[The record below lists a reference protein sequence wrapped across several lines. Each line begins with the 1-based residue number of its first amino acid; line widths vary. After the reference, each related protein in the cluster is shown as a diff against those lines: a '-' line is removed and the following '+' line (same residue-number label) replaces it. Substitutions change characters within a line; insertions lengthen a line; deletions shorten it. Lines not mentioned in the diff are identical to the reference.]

1 MASTKVAHPF
11 VRATTVCICAVTGA
25 SPFLRQP
32 DHANALRAIVP
43 WGEVRHRLIFG
54 MPTLQEKISS
64 ALSGVRNPRTGA
76 DVLAAEMVR
85 DIATTTD
92 GKVRLTLM
100 LGATDDATLVRDVRQ
115 AIERI
120 DGVNDVRVDVRD
132 PAQANPAPTPARRAL
147 PVMDAAPAPKAPNKV
162 PDPVQYPNLGR
173 IIAVSSGKGGVG
185 KSTVAVN
192 LAVALA
198 KQGKR
203 VGIMDADIYGPN
215 LPLMLGVDA
224 APAVRDEKIIP
235 LEAHGV
241 KVISIGFLIERD
253 QPAIWRG
260 PIVMKIITQFLR
272 DVAWGQLDYFLVDM
286 PPGTGDAQLSLVQAT
301 QVHAA
306 VIVTTPQQVAVG
318 DALRGVKMFERTA
331 VPVLGIVENMSY
343 FENPETGKPIAVF
356 GSGGGARLAE
366 ECELPLLGAVPL
378 DPRIQEGGDSGRP
391 IVVAEPS
398 SKAAR
403 EFESIALRVLERIAE
418 RYPS

>member
-1 MASTKVAHPF
+1 
-11 VRATTVCICAVTGA
+11 
-25 SPFLRQP
+25 
-32 DHANALRAIVP
+32 
-43 WGEVRHRLIFG
+43 
-54 MPTLQEKISS
+54 MPTLQEKIAG
-64 ALSGVRNPRTGA
+64 ALSAVRNPRTGA
-76 DVLAAEMVR
+76 DVLAADMVR

-100 LGATDDATLVRDVRQ
+100 LGAQDDATLVRDVRQ
-115 AIERI
+115 AIERL
-120 DGVNDVRVDVRD
+120 DGVTDVRVDVRD
-132 PAQANPAPTPARRAL
+132 PSQSNPAPTPARPEPARRNPL
-147 PVMDAAPAPKAPNKV
+147 PVMDAAPAPKAPPKV
-162 PDPVQYPNLGR
+162 PEPVQYPNLGH
-173 IIAVSSGKGGVG
+173 IIAISSGKGGVG

-198 KQGKR
+198 RQGKR

-224 APAVRDEKIIP
+224 APAVRDDKIIP

-241 KVISIGFLIERD
+241 KVISIGFLIEKD

-272 DVAWGQLDYFLVDM
+272 DVQWGELDYFLVDM

-306 VIVTTPQQVAVG
+306 VIVTTPQQVSVG

-356 GSGGGARLAE
+356 GTGGGARLAE
-366 ECELPLLGAVPL
+366 ECDLPLLGQIPL

-391 IVVAEPS
+391 IVVAEPN
-398 SKAAR
+398 SKAAK
-403 EFESIALRVLERIAE
+403 ELDLVATRVMARIAE
-418 RYPS
+418 RYGS

>member
-1 MASTKVAHPF
+1 MS
-11 VRATTVCICAVTGA
+11 
-25 SPFLRQP
+25 
-32 DHANALRAIVP
+32 
-43 WGEVRHRLIFG
+43 
-54 MPTLQEKISS
+54 TLQERISE
-64 ALSGVRNPRTGA
+64 ALAAVKNPRTGA
-76 DVLAAEMVR
+76 DVLAADMVR
-85 DIATTTD
+85 DIATTVD

-115 AIERI
+115 AVEAIK
-120 DGVNDVRVDVRD
+120 GVTDVRVDVRD
-132 PAQANPAPTPARRAL
+132 PAQTDPAPTPARQGTPAAPTSSAAGAPRRPL
-147 PVMDAAPAPKAPNKV
+147 PVMDAAPAPKAPPKV

-173 IIAVSSGKGGVG
+173 IIAISSGKGGVG

-192 LAVALA
+192 LAIALA
-198 KQGKR
+198 RQGKR

-224 APAVRDEKIIP
+224 APPVRDDKIIP
-235 LEAHGV
+235 LEAYGI
-241 KVISIGFLIERD
+241 KVISIGFLIEKE

-301 QVHAA
+301 QVHGA
-306 VIVTTPQQVAVG
+306 VIVTTPQQVSVG

-356 GSGGGARLAE
+356 GTGGGARLAAD
-366 ECELPLLGAVPL
+366 CDLPLLGQIPL
-378 DPRIQEGGDSGRP
+378 DPRVQEGGDIGRP
-391 IVVAEPS
+391 IVDAEPA

-403 EFESIALRVLERIAE
+403 EIEQIALRVMSRMDE
-418 RYPS
+418 RYGA